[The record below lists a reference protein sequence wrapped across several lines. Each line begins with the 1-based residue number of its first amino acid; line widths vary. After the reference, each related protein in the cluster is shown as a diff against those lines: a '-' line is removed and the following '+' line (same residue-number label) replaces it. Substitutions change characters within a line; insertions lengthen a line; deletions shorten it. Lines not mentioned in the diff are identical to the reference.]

1 MSNPAPLMTAVVV
14 GSVNVDLVLRSA
26 TLPAPG
32 ETVLA
37 RSLVRIPGGKGG
49 NQAVALSRLGVRTSI
64 IGCVGDDVDGQW
76 SRMQLAREGV
86 DTSGLISEPSASTG
100 VAVVA
105 LDDKG
110 ENQILVVPG
119 ANYSNPDVFIDAPDV
134 VLAQLEIPIETVRL
148 AMSRGRAAGALTVLN
163 ASPVRDL
170 SDELLGDVH
179 ILVVNEGEA
188 RQMSPGPG
196 GAAHAALRLLERGP
210 RAVVVTL
217 GAEGALAA
225 VGGEV
230 LRVPASK
237 VRDVI
242 DTTGAGDCFV
252 AALAHAWVRG
262 YDVVTGLRYATTAAG
277 LSIQKVGAQSSLP
290 SDAEVTEAMVAVWG
304 PLPQPSASS

>member
-1 MSNPAPLMTAVVV
+1 MQITAVVV
-14 GSVNVDLVLRSA
+14 GSVNVDLVLRSS
-26 TLPAPG
+26 TLPGPG

-49 NQAVALSRLGVRTSI
+49 NQAVALSRLGADTSI

-76 SRMQLAREGV
+76 SRMQLDAEGV
-86 DTSGLISEPSASTG
+86 DTSYLVSEPSASTG

-105 LDDKG
+105 LSDAG

-119 ANYSNPDVFIDAPDV
+119 ANFSAPDVFIEGADV
-134 VLAQLEIPIETVRL
+134 VIAQLEIPLETVAL

-163 ASPVRDL
+163 AAPAREV
-170 SDELLGDVH
+170 SDEVLADVH
-179 ILVVNEGEA
+179 ILIVNELEA
-188 RQMSPGPG
+188 RAMSPGPG

-217 GAEGALAA
+217 GGEGALAA

-230 LRVPASK
+230 LRVPAMK

-252 AALAHAWVRG
+252 AALATAWVRG
-262 YDVVTGLRYATTAAG
+262 DDVVTGLRYATTASG
-277 LSIQKVGAQSSLP
+277 LSIQKLGAQASLP
-290 SDAEVTEAMVAVWG
+290 THDEVAAVVSATWG
-304 PLPQPSASS
+304 TVQHS